1 MLFALFLIFA
11 TLKFAGLVTW
21 GWLII
26 FSPIILMMFINL
38 VVVGATGKTVK
49 QLYLEKTLVEFIK
62 NYK

>member
-1 MLFALFLIFA
+1 MLFTLFLIFA

-38 VVVGATGKTVK
+38 IVVGATGKTVK